1 MKTYFLLIILCMFT
15 FSCKDKTE
23 ERIESLVQEWQG
35 KEIKFPDNPIF
46 TQYVK
51 DTVDYQIPASDYKV
65 VMYVDSIGC
74 VSCKLQLPR
83 WKEFIDQVDSVC
95 NKGVPFLF
103 FFQPKDNQELRRILR
118 IDNFSL
124 PVCIDT
130 EDRFNKLNHFPSEM
144 MFQTF
149 LLDKDNKIV
158 AMGNPIHN
166 PRVKDLYLKI
176 IQGENAST
184 GTVKPMTT
192 ASIDRTSMDMG
203 KFDWQQEQTAT
214 FTVANTGDK
223 PLAIEMVDT
232 SCGCITVDYN
242 QEPVRPDGSVALHV
256 TYKAEQPEYFSKT
269 VTVYCNAEGAPI
281 RLTVSGNAK

>member
-1 MKTYFLLIILCMFT
+1 MFT

-149 LLDKDNKIV
+149 LLDKDNKVVVI
-158 AMGNPIHN
+158 GNPIHN
-166 PRVKDLYLKI
+166 LKVRDLYLQKI
-176 IQGENAST
+176 AGI
-184 GTVKPMTT
+184 TVNELPETLLVT
-192 ASIDRTSMDMG
+192 NQEEYDMG
-203 KFDWQQEQTAT
+203 IVGKEETKAQQVILRNNGTEIFKLKGITTSCECTTTEQNWTEIAPGETAT
-214 FTVANTGDK
+214 LTV
-223 PLAIEMVDT
+223 
-232 SCGCITVDYN
+232 Y
-242 QEPVRPDGSVALHV
+242 
-256 TYKAEQPEYFSKT
+256 YKAEEPGDFYRT
-269 VTVYCNAEGAPI
+269 VTIY
-281 RLTVSGNAK
+281 GNIPGESMMLSFVGKVQ